1 MLEYDRIDISE
12 GIDINKCEETSAR
25 CSLCNFYY
33 FIDKNFSYGPFLCNG
48 CYDMSLKVVSMQ
60 NLTIINRNGNHY
72 RVNFAFISKKDAY
85 NLFKNATII
94 DKRGTLSSKK

>member
-33 FIDKNFSYGPFLCNG
+33 FLDKNFSYGPFLCNG
-48 CYDMSLKVVSMQ
+48 CYDMSLKAVSMK
-60 NLTIINRNGNHY
+60 NLTIINHNGNHY

-85 NLFKNATII
+85 NLIKNATII
-94 DKRGTLSSKK
+94 DKKGTL